1 MKKNDA
7 EAVAGFGITR
17 KTKTFFNSFKSSRS
31 SSKYQCLNCEAWKQ
45 GRKLIAIAQY
55 DHAAAR
61 LTLFRSCRPCW
72 QSYSRVS
79 DDLKQAF
86 ISRIREKI
94 RKASE
99 VIIDES
105 S

>member
-17 KTKTFFNSFKSSRS
+17 RTETFFNSFKSSRT

-55 DHAAAR
+55 DHAVAR
-61 LTLFRSCRPCW
+61 LAVFRFCRPCW
-72 QSYSRVS
+72 RSYERSTG
-79 DDLKQAF
+79 DLKQAF